1 MARYKEE
8 QTKLIRE
15 ARKNQILKAALR
27 VFSEYGVEGTK
38 MSMIAKAADLSHGLM
53 YHYFDSKEELLT
65 TSLLWA
71 MEGAEHLI
79 EEVKGSSATPLE
91 KVAHFTRS
99 AISAGSHDVFRM
111 IQSCMKHPDLDEET
125 KNLILQTSEKY
136 ILLLV
141 PILIE
146 GQDRGEIVEEEPE
159 MLANLYL
166 TILSGLIADDV
177 GWLHQNLDWNIRML
191 LRVIQK

>member
-8 QTKLIRE
+8 QSKHIRE

-27 VFSEYGVEGTK
+27 VFAEYGIEGTK

-53 YHYFDSKEELLT
+53 YHYFASKEELLT
-65 TSLLWA
+65 KSLLWA

-79 EEVKGSSATPLE
+79 EEVRSSSAKPLE
-91 KVAHFTRS
+91 KIEHFTRS
-99 AISAGSHDVFRM
+99 AITAGSHDVFRM
-111 IQSCMKHPDLDEET
+111 IQSCMKYPELDEET
-125 KNLILQTSEKY
+125 RKLISQTSEKY
-136 ILLLV
+136 VLLLV

-146 GQDRGEIVEEEPE
+146 GQTRDEIVKEEPE

>member
-8 QTKLIRE
+8 QSKHIRE
-15 ARKNQILKAALR
+15 ARRIQILNAALR
-27 VFSEYGVEGTK
+27 VFAEYGVEGTK

-53 YHYFDSKEELLT
+53 YHYFESKEELLT
-65 TSLLWA
+65 HSLLWA
-71 MEGAEHLI
+71 MEGADQLI
-79 EEVKGSSATPLE
+79 EEVRASSANPLD
-91 KVAHFTRS
+91 KIAHFTRS

-125 KNLILQTSEKY
+125 KNLISQTSEKY
-136 ILLLV
+136 VSLLV
-141 PILIE
+141 PIVIE
-146 GQDRGEIVEEEPE
+146 GQNREEMIKEDPE

-177 GWLHQNLDWNIRML
+177 NWLHQNLDWNIRML